1 MVLRP
6 AITAQIKE
14 LLKEHPQGLSI
25 TDIVDVVNINR
36 NTAGRYLESLL
47 VSGQVEMRHF
57 GMAKIYT
64 LSHRVP
70 VSAVLSISSEL
81 ILQLDRSL
89 RVIYANGP
97 FLSFIDTTAQDLF
110 GKNIEYSPL
119 VVVFDDVFGPFVD
132 NIKQG
137 IAGEEWNGE
146 LALNQ
151 RGIFF
156 SCHIAPTVF
165 DDGHKGVSVILEDIT
180 WRKENE
186 ARIQESEARY
196 RLLAESSN
204 DLIFMIGRD
213 DRVEYVNRCAASL
226 IGKSPADIIGQPR
239 STLFPD
245 DQARH
250 QRAQLQKVITSGTP
264 CRSEGAIVV
273 NGEVRWFDHFLAPVP
288 DGNGQIR
295 SVFGVSRDIT
305 ARKSAEDA
313 LIQSEERFRRIFED
327 GPLGMTLVDTNFR
340 FVVVNRK
347 FCQMLGYTTEE
358 LKEQTFM
365 SITHPDHVSRDVVG
379 VHKIYAG
386 EIDVYRTEKRY
397 MTRGGSVLWASVTIT
412 PIRGADN
419 RIHATIALIEDIS
432 ERRNI
437 EEKLRES
444 ELEYRLLAEYSLD
457 IINRQAPDTTL
468 LYVSPSVTAIL
479 GYNPEEFLGR
489 KVMDLVHPDDLD
501 IVHDFMI
508 RISRGE
514 TNRDTLILRIQHK
527 DGSYVW
533 FESVI
538 HAIRDPAT
546 GNVREFYNVSRDIT
560 ARKQAERERH
570 EIKEI

>member
-81 ILQLDRSL
+81 ILQLDTSL

-97 FLSFIDTTAQDLF
+97 FLSFLDTSAQDLF

-119 VVVFDDVFGPFVD
+119 VTVFNDIFCPFVD

-137 IAGEEWNGE
+137 IAGEEWTGE

-151 RGIFF
+151 RRIFF

-213 DRVEYVNRCAASL
+213 DRVEYVNRFAASL
-226 IGKSPADIIGQPR
+226 IGIDPADIIGQPR
-239 STLFPD
+239 SMLFHG
-245 DQARH
+245 DQALH
-250 QRAQLQKVITSGTP
+250 QGEQLQKVITLGTP
-264 CRSEGAIVV
+264 IRSEGAIAV

-288 DGNGQIR
+288 DGNGGIL

-327 GPLGMTLVDTNFR
+327 GPLGMALVDTDFR

-347 FCQMLGYTTEE
+347 FCQLLGYTLEE
-358 LKEQTFM
+358 LKEKTFM
-365 SITHPDHVSRDVVG
+365 NITHPDNVKRDVVE

-397 MTRGGSVLWASVTIT
+397 LTKNGSVLWAFVTIT
-412 PIRGADN
+412 PVRGADN
-419 RIHATIALIEDIS
+419 KIHSTIALIEDIS
-432 ERRNI
+432 ERKNI
-437 EEKLRES
+437 EKKLSES
-444 ELEYRLLAEYSLD
+444 EQEYRLLAEYSLD

-468 LYVSPSVTAIL
+468 IYVSPSVTATL
-479 GYNPEEFLGR
+479 GYSQQEFLGR
-489 KVMDLVHPDDLD
+489 KVMDLVHPDDLG
-501 IVHDFMI
+501 IVQDFMI

-514 TNRDTLILRIQHK
+514 TNRDTLILRVLHK
-527 DGSYVW
+527 DGGYVW

-560 ARKQAERERH
+560 ARMQAERERH